1 MIKLIILSLIA
12 FQLTHALNILKVN
25 QTSNQTTTT
34 GNTTIRNRRQ
44 QSSNIIELFCLNFTL
59 FLLLF
64 LAACYSNP
72 CNSGT
77 CYDLQVNIL
86 PHGGFYCVCPNGF
99 TGIQCEKG

>member
-1 MIKLIILSLIA
+1 M
-12 FQLTHALNILKVN
+12 
-25 QTSNQTTTT
+25 
-34 GNTTIRNRRQ
+34 
-44 QSSNIIELFCLNFTL
+44 TL

-99 TGIQCEKG
+99 TGVQCEKG